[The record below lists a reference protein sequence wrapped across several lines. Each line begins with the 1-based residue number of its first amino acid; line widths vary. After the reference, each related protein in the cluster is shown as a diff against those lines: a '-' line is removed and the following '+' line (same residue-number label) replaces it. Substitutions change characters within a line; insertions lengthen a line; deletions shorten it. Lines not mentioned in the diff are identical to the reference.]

1 MNWLFFSIATALLW
15 GTAEL
20 FYKKGA
26 QPDEK
31 YSHLKISVWVGVVM
45 GAHAIYTL
53 LTQDIGYNP
62 ANLLIYLP
70 VSLFYIFSMTFSYF
84 GMRFLE
90 ESISDPIE
98 NTAGVICVL
107 LFAIFMGDE
116 FSALTWIAV
125 AVITLGVVGVSYI
138 ENRGETPRKKLLGKK
153 LAIVAFCMPFV
164 YALLDAFGTFL
175 DDAFFLV
182 EDIANAPFVDVTEET
197 IEAVANP
204 SYELPFALFALF
216 MGDEFSWLTWLSVGV
231 ITVGVVGVSYLE
243 NHGETTRKK
252 NYGKALAI
260 ISFCMPF
267 VYALLDAFGTF
278 LDDAFFL
285 IEDVA
290 SSPLVDVT
298 EETIEAVANTSY
310 ELTFALFALCLFIFM
325 KSKKVKFGSVP
336 QHKDKILAAVFE
348 TAGQFTY
355 VYALG
360 GVDAVAAP
368 ILSSVCVVSLLLS
381 RIFLKE
387 KLSWKTYAFI
397 AVVIVGILLL
407 AVSEEL

>member
-1 MNWLFFSIATALLW
+1 MSWLFFSVATALLW

-26 QPDEK
+26 RPDEK

-45 GAHAIYTL
+45 GIHAVYTL
-53 LTQDIGYNP
+53 LTQDIGFNP
-62 ANLLIYLP
+62 MNLLIYLP

-125 AVITLGVVGVSYI
+125 GVITVGVVGVSYL
-138 ENRGETPRKKLLGKK
+138 ENKGETPRKKTYGKK
-153 LAIVAFCMPFV
+153 LAVVAFIMPFL

-182 EDIANAPFVDVTEET
+182 EDIASAPFVDVTEET
-197 IEAVANP
+197 
-204 SYELPFALFALF
+204 
-216 MGDEFSWLTWLSVGV
+216 M
-231 ITVGVVGVSYLE
+231 
-243 NHGETTRKK
+243 
-252 NYGKALAI
+252 
-260 ISFCMPF
+260 
-267 VYALLDAFGTF
+267 
-278 LDDAFFL
+278 
-285 IEDVA
+285 
-290 SSPLVDVT
+290 
-298 EETIEAVANTSY
+298 EAVANTSY
-310 ELTFALFALCLFIFM
+310 ELTFALFALGLFIFM
-325 KSKKVKFGSVP
+325 KAKKVKFGPVP

-407 AVSEEL
+407 AVAEEL

>member
-1 MNWLFFSIATALLW
+1 MSWLFFSIATALLW

-26 QPDEK
+26 KPDEK
-31 YSHLKISVWVGVVM
+31 YSHLKISVWVGIVM

-53 LTQDIGYNP
+53 LTQDINYNP
-62 ANLLIYLP
+62 VNILIYLP

-125 AVITLGVVGVSYI
+125 GVITVGVVGVSYM
-138 ENRGETPRKKLLGKK
+138 ENKGETPRKKKLGKV

-197 IEAVANP
+197 IEAVAN
-204 SYELPFALFALF
+204 
-216 MGDEFSWLTWLSVGV
+216 
-231 ITVGVVGVSYLE
+231 
-243 NHGETTRKK
+243 
-252 NYGKALAI
+252 
-260 ISFCMPF
+260 
-267 VYALLDAFGTF
+267 
-278 LDDAFFL
+278 
-285 IEDVA
+285 
-290 SSPLVDVT
+290 
-298 EETIEAVANTSY
+298 TSY

-325 KSKKVKFGSVP
+325 KAKKVKFGPMP

-407 AVSEEL
+407 AVAEEL

>member
-1 MNWLFFSIATALLW
+1 MSWLFFSIATAVLW

-26 QPDEK
+26 MPNEK
-31 YSHLKISVWVGVVM
+31 YSHLKICVWVGVVM
-45 GAHAIYTL
+45 GAHAIFTL
-53 LTQDIGYNP
+53 LTQDINYNP
-62 ANLLIYLP
+62 VNLIAYLP
-70 VSLFYIFSMTFSYF
+70 VSLMYIISMAFSYF

-116 FSALTWIAV
+116 FSVLTWIAV
-125 AVITLGVVGVSYI
+125 AVIAIGVIGVGYL
-138 ENRGETPRKKLLGKK
+138 ENHGETTRKKTYGKK
-153 LAIVAFCMPFV
+153 LAVVAFCMPFV
-164 YALLDAFGTFL
+164 YAFLDAFGTFL

-182 EDIANAPFVDVTEET
+182 EDISAT
-197 IEAVANP
+197 
-204 SYELPFALFALF
+204 
-216 MGDEFSWLTWLSVGV
+216 
-231 ITVGVVGVSYLE
+231 
-243 NHGETTRKK
+243 
-252 NYGKALAI
+252 
-260 ISFCMPF
+260 
-267 VYALLDAFGTF
+267 
-278 LDDAFFL
+278 
-285 IEDVA
+285 
-290 SSPLVDVT
+290 PLVDVT

-310 ELTFALFALCLFIFM
+310 ELTFALFALGLFIFM
-325 KSKKVKFGSVP
+325 KAKKVKFGPVP

-407 AVSEEL
+407 AVAEEL

>member
-1 MNWLFFSIATALLW
+1 MSWLFFSIATALLW

-26 QPDEK
+26 QPNEK
-31 YSHLKISVWVGVVM
+31 YSHLKICVWVGVVM
-45 GAHAIYTL
+45 GAHAIFTL
-53 LTQDIGYNP
+53 VTQDINYNP
-62 ANLLIYLP
+62 MNLLIYLP
-70 VSLFYIFSMTFSYF
+70 VSLFYIISMAFSYF

-116 FSALTWIAV
+116 FSALTWV
-125 AVITLGVVGVSYI
+125 AVGVITVGVVGVSYL
-138 ENRGETPRKKLLGKK
+138 ENHGETPRKKNLGKK
-153 LAIVAFCMPFV
+153 LAIISFCMPFL

-197 IEAVANP
+197 IEAVAN
-204 SYELPFALFALF
+204 
-216 MGDEFSWLTWLSVGV
+216 
-231 ITVGVVGVSYLE
+231 
-243 NHGETTRKK
+243 
-252 NYGKALAI
+252 
-260 ISFCMPF
+260 
-267 VYALLDAFGTF
+267 
-278 LDDAFFL
+278 
-285 IEDVA
+285 
-290 SSPLVDVT
+290 
-298 EETIEAVANTSY
+298 TSY
-310 ELTFALFALCLFIFM
+310 ELTFALFALGLFIFM
-325 KSKKVKFGSVP
+325 KAKGVKFGPVP

-407 AVSEEL
+407 AVAEEL

>member
-1 MNWLFFSIATALLW
+1 MSWLFFSVATALLW

-26 QPDEK
+26 RPDEK

-45 GAHAIYTL
+45 GIHAIYTL
-53 LTQDIGYNP
+53 LTQDIGFNP
-62 ANLLIYLP
+62 MNLLIYLP

-125 AVITLGVVGVSYI
+125 AVITVGVVGVSYL
-138 ENRGETPRKKLLGKK
+138 ENKGETPRKKTYGKK
-153 LAIVAFCMPFV
+153 LAVVAFIMPFL

-182 EDIANAPFVDVTEET
+182 EDIAAAPF
-197 IEAVANP
+197 
-204 SYELPFALFALF
+204 
-216 MGDEFSWLTWLSVGV
+216 
-231 ITVGVVGVSYLE
+231 
-243 NHGETTRKK
+243 
-252 NYGKALAI
+252 
-260 ISFCMPF
+260 
-267 VYALLDAFGTF
+267 
-278 LDDAFFL
+278 
-285 IEDVA
+285 
-290 SSPLVDVT
+290 VDVT

-310 ELTFALFALCLFIFM
+310 ELTFALFALGLFIFM
-325 KSKKVKFGSVP
+325 KAKGVKFGPVP
-336 QHKDKILAAVFE
+336 QHKDKIMAAVFE

-407 AVSEEL
+407 AVAEEL

>member
-1 MNWLFFSIATALLW
+1 MSWLFFSVGTALLW

-26 QPDEK
+26 QPQEK
-31 YSHLKISVWVGVVM
+31 FSHLKICVWVGIVM
-45 GAHAIYTL
+45 GAHAIFTL
-53 LTQDIGYNP
+53 LTQNINYNP
-62 ANLLIYLP
+62 INIIRYLP
-70 VSLFYIFSMTFSYF
+70 VSLFYIISMAFSYF

-98 NTAGVICVL
+98 NTAGVICTL
-107 LFAIFMGDE
+107 LFAIFLKE
-116 FSALTWIAV
+116 EIAPLTWVAIAI
-125 AVITLGVVGVSYI
+125 ITIGVLGVSFL
-138 ENRGETPRKKLLGKK
+138 ENSGETTRKKQLGKK

-175 DDAFFLV
+175 DDAFFLI
-182 EDIANAPFVDVTEET
+182 D
-197 IEAVANP
+197 
-204 SYELPFALFALF
+204 
-216 MGDEFSWLTWLSVGV
+216 
-231 ITVGVVGVSYLE
+231 
-243 NHGETTRKK
+243 
-252 NYGKALAI
+252 
-260 ISFCMPF
+260 
-267 VYALLDAFGTF
+267 
-278 LDDAFFL
+278 
-285 IEDVA
+285 DVA
-290 SSPLVDVT
+290 KSPLVDVT
-298 EETIEAVANTSY
+298 ADTLEDVANTSY
-310 ELTFALFALCLFIFM
+310 ELTFALFALGLFIFM
-325 KSKKVKFGSVP
+325 KSKKVKFGPVN

-397 AVVIVGILLL
+397 AVVISGILLL
-407 AVSEEL
+407 AIAEEL

>member
-1 MNWLFFSIATALLW
+1 MSWLFFSVATAILW

-26 QPDEK
+26 QPNEK
-31 YSHLKISVWVGVVM
+31 YSHLKICVWVGVVM
-45 GAHAIYTL
+45 GAHAIFTL

-62 ANLLIYLP
+62 VNIIRYLP
-70 VSLFYIFSMTFSYF
+70 VSLFYIISMAFSYF

-107 LFAIFMGDE
+107 LFA
-116 FSALTWIAV
+116 
-125 AVITLGVVGVSYI
+125 
-138 ENRGETPRKKLLGKK
+138 
-153 LAIVAFCMPFV
+153 
-164 YALLDAFGTFL
+164 
-175 DDAFFLV
+175 
-182 EDIANAPFVDVTEET
+182 
-197 IEAVANP
+197 
-204 SYELPFALFALF
+204 LF
-216 MGDEFSWLTWLSVGV
+216 MGDEFSWLTWLSVGI

-243 NHGETTRKK
+243 NRGETTRKK
-252 NYGKALAI
+252 TYGKTLAI

-267 VYALLDAFGTF
+267 LYALLDAFGTF

-325 KSKKVKFGSVP
+325 KSKKVKFGPVP

-387 KLSWKTYAFI
+387 KLNWKTYAFI
-397 AVVIVGILLL
+397 TVVIVGILLL
-407 AVSEEL
+407 AISEEL

>member
-1 MNWLFFSIATALLW
+1 MSWLFFSIATALLW

-62 ANLLIYLP
+62 VNLLIYLP

-116 FSALTWIAV
+116 FSLLTWIAV
-125 AVITLGVVGVSYI
+125 VVITVGVVGVSFL
-138 ENRGETPRKKLLGKK
+138 ENHGETQRKKKLGKK

-164 YALLDAFGTFL
+164 YAFLDAFGTFL

-182 EDIANAPFVDVTEET
+182 EDIASAPF
-197 IEAVANP
+197 
-204 SYELPFALFALF
+204 
-216 MGDEFSWLTWLSVGV
+216 
-231 ITVGVVGVSYLE
+231 
-243 NHGETTRKK
+243 
-252 NYGKALAI
+252 
-260 ISFCMPF
+260 
-267 VYALLDAFGTF
+267 
-278 LDDAFFL
+278 
-285 IEDVA
+285 
-290 SSPLVDVT
+290 VDVT

-310 ELTFALFALCLFIFM
+310 ELTFALFALILFIFM
-325 KSKKVKFGSVP
+325 KAKKVKFGPVP

-397 AVVIVGILLL
+397 AVVIFGILLL
-407 AVSEEL
+407 AVAEEL

>member
-1 MNWLFFSIATALLW
+1 MSWLFFSIATAVLW

-26 QPDEK
+26 QPNEK
-31 YSHLKISVWVGVVM
+31 YSHLKICVWVGVVM
-45 GAHAIYTL
+45 GAHAIFTL

-62 ANLLIYLP
+62 VNLLIYLP
-70 VSLFYIFSMTFSYF
+70 VSLFYIISMAFSYF

-116 FSALTWIAV
+116 FSLLTWIAV
-125 AVITLGVVGVSYI
+125 AVITVGVVGVSYM
-138 ENRGETPRKKLLGKK
+138 ENAGETPRKKTYGKK
-153 LAIVAFCMPFV
+153 LAVIAFIMPFL
-164 YALLDAFGTFL
+164 YALLDAVGTFL

-197 IEAVANP
+197 IEAVAN
-204 SYELPFALFALF
+204 
-216 MGDEFSWLTWLSVGV
+216 
-231 ITVGVVGVSYLE
+231 
-243 NHGETTRKK
+243 
-252 NYGKALAI
+252 
-260 ISFCMPF
+260 
-267 VYALLDAFGTF
+267 
-278 LDDAFFL
+278 
-285 IEDVA
+285 
-290 SSPLVDVT
+290 
-298 EETIEAVANTSY
+298 TSY
-310 ELTFALFALCLFIFM
+310 ELTFALFALALFIFM
-325 KSKKVKFGSVP
+325 KAKKVKFGPVP

-360 GVDAVAAP
+360 GVDAIAAP

-397 AVVIVGILLL
+397 TVVIFGILLL
-407 AVSEEL
+407 AVAEEL

>member
-1 MNWLFFSIATALLW
+1 MSWLFFSIATALLW

-26 QPDEK
+26 KPDEK

-53 LTQDIGYNP
+53 LTQDIGFNP
-62 ANLLIYLP
+62 VNILIYLP

-125 AVITLGVVGVSYI
+125 IVITVGVVGVSYM
-138 ENRGETPRKKLLGKK
+138 ENKGETPRKKKLGKT

-197 IEAVANP
+197 IEAVAN
-204 SYELPFALFALF
+204 
-216 MGDEFSWLTWLSVGV
+216 
-231 ITVGVVGVSYLE
+231 
-243 NHGETTRKK
+243 
-252 NYGKALAI
+252 
-260 ISFCMPF
+260 
-267 VYALLDAFGTF
+267 
-278 LDDAFFL
+278 
-285 IEDVA
+285 
-290 SSPLVDVT
+290 
-298 EETIEAVANTSY
+298 TSY
-310 ELTFALFALCLFIFM
+310 ELTFALFALGLFIFM
-325 KSKKVKFGSVP
+325 KAKNVKFGPVK

-368 ILSSVCVVSLLLS
+368 ILSSVCVVSLMLS

-397 AVVIVGILLL
+397 TVVIVGILLL
-407 AVSEEL
+407 AVAEEL

>member
-1 MNWLFFSIATALLW
+1 MSWLFFSIATAVLW

-26 QPDEK
+26 QPNEK
-31 YSHLKISVWVGVVM
+31 YSHLKICVWVGVVM
-45 GAHAIYTL
+45 GAHAIFTL
-53 LTQDIGYNP
+53 LTQNIDYNP
-62 ANLLIYLP
+62 INLLVYAP
-70 VSLFYIFSMTFSYF
+70 VSLFYIISMAFSYF

-116 FSALTWIAV
+116 FSVLTWVAVGVIAV
-125 AVITLGVVGVSYI
+125 GVVGVSYL
-138 ENRGETPRKKLLGKK
+138 ENHGETPRKKNLGKK
-153 LAIVAFCMPFV
+153 LAIVSFCMPFL

-197 IEAVANP
+197 IEAVAN
-204 SYELPFALFALF
+204 
-216 MGDEFSWLTWLSVGV
+216 
-231 ITVGVVGVSYLE
+231 
-243 NHGETTRKK
+243 
-252 NYGKALAI
+252 
-260 ISFCMPF
+260 
-267 VYALLDAFGTF
+267 
-278 LDDAFFL
+278 
-285 IEDVA
+285 
-290 SSPLVDVT
+290 
-298 EETIEAVANTSY
+298 TSY
-310 ELTFALFALCLFIFM
+310 ELTFALFALILFVFM
-325 KSKKVKFGSVP
+325 KAKGVKFGPVP

-368 ILSSVCVVSLLLS
+368 ILSSVCIVSLLLS

-387 KLSWKTYAFI
+387 KLSWKTYVFI
-397 AVVIVGILLL
+397 GIVIVGILLL
-407 AVSEEL
+407 AVAEEL

>member
-1 MNWLFFSIATALLW
+1 MNWLFFSVATALLW

-26 QPDEK
+26 RPDEK

-45 GAHAIYTL
+45 GIHAVYTL
-53 LTQDIGYNP
+53 LTQDIGFNP
-62 ANLLIYLP
+62 VNLLIYLP

-125 AVITLGVVGVSYI
+125 AVITVGVVGVSYL
-138 ENRGETPRKKLLGKK
+138 ENKGETPRKKTYGKK
-153 LAIVAFCMPFV
+153 LAVIAFIMPFL

-182 EDIANAPFVDVTEET
+182 EDIAAAPFVDVTEET
-197 IEAVANP
+197 
-204 SYELPFALFALF
+204 
-216 MGDEFSWLTWLSVGV
+216 M
-231 ITVGVVGVSYLE
+231 
-243 NHGETTRKK
+243 
-252 NYGKALAI
+252 
-260 ISFCMPF
+260 
-267 VYALLDAFGTF
+267 
-278 LDDAFFL
+278 
-285 IEDVA
+285 
-290 SSPLVDVT
+290 
-298 EETIEAVANTSY
+298 EAVANTSY
-310 ELTFALFALCLFIFM
+310 ELTFALFALILFIFM
-325 KSKKVKFGSVP
+325 KAKGVKFGPVK
-336 QHKDKILAAVFE
+336 QHSDKILAAVFE

-407 AVSEEL
+407 AVAEEL

>member
-1 MNWLFFSIATALLW
+1 MSWLFFSIATALLW

-26 QPDEK
+26 RPDEK
-31 YSHLKISVWVGVVM
+31 YSHLKICVWVGVVM
-45 GAHAIYTL
+45 GAHAIFTL

-62 ANLLIYLP
+62 VNLLVYLP
-70 VSLFYIFSMTFSYF
+70 VSLFYIISMAFSYF

-116 FSALTWIAV
+116 FSVLTWV
-125 AVITLGVVGVSYI
+125 AVGVITVGVVGVSYL
-138 ENRGETPRKKLLGKK
+138 ENHGETPRKKSLGKR
-153 LAIVAFCMPFV
+153 LAVISFCMPFL

-182 EDIANAPFVDVTEET
+182 EDIASAPF
-197 IEAVANP
+197 
-204 SYELPFALFALF
+204 
-216 MGDEFSWLTWLSVGV
+216 
-231 ITVGVVGVSYLE
+231 
-243 NHGETTRKK
+243 
-252 NYGKALAI
+252 
-260 ISFCMPF
+260 
-267 VYALLDAFGTF
+267 
-278 LDDAFFL
+278 
-285 IEDVA
+285 
-290 SSPLVDVT
+290 VDVT

-325 KSKKVKFGSVP
+325 KVKKVKFGPVS

-407 AVSEEL
+407 AVAEEL

>member
-1 MNWLFFSIATALLW
+1 MSWLFFSIATALLW

-26 QPDEK
+26 VPTEK
-31 YSHLKISVWVGVVM
+31 YSHLKICVWVGVVM
-45 GAHAIYTL
+45 GAHAIFTL

-62 ANLLIYLP
+62 INLIRYLP
-70 VSLFYIFSMTFSYF
+70 VSLFYIISMAFSYF

-98 NTAGVICVL
+98 NTAGVICTL
-107 LFAIFMGDE
+107 LFVIFLKE
-116 FSALTWIAV
+116 EISALTWVAIA
-125 AVITLGVVGVSYI
+125 
-138 ENRGETPRKKLLGKK
+138 
-153 LAIVAFCMPFV
+153 
-164 YALLDAFGTFL
+164 
-175 DDAFFLV
+175 
-182 EDIANAPFVDVTEET
+182 
-197 IEAVANP
+197 
-204 SYELPFALFALF
+204 
-216 MGDEFSWLTWLSVGV
+216 V
-231 ITVGVVGVSYLE
+231 ITVGVLGVSFLE

-252 NYGKALAI
+252 KLGKALAVAA
-260 ISFCMPF
+260 FCMPF

-290 SSPLVDVT
+290 ASPLVDVT
-298 EETIEAVANTSY
+298 EETMEAVANTSY
-310 ELTFALFALCLFIFM
+310 ELTFALFALGLFIFM
-325 KSKKVKFGSVP
+325 KSKKVKFGPVP

-368 ILSSVCVVSLLLS
+368 ILSSVCVISLLLS

-387 KLSWKTYAFI
+387 KLSWKTYVFI
-397 AVVIVGILLL
+397 GIVIFGILLL

>member
-1 MNWLFFSIATALLW
+1 MSWLFFSVATALLW

-31 YSHLKISVWVGVVM
+31 YSHLKICVWVGVVM
-45 GAHAIYTL
+45 GAHAIFTL
-53 LTQDIGYNP
+53 LTQDISYNP
-62 ANLLIYLP
+62 VNLLIYLP
-70 VSLFYIFSMTFSYF
+70 VSLFYIISMAFSYF

-98 NTAGVICVL
+98 NTAGVICTL
-107 LFAIFMGDE
+107 LFVIFLQE
-116 FSALTWIAV
+116 EISPLTWV
-125 AVITLGVVGVSYI
+125 AIGIITIGVLGVSFL
-138 ENRGETPRKKLLGKK
+138 ENHGETTRKKKYGKV

-164 YALLDAFGTFL
+164 YALLDAVGTFL

-197 IEAVANP
+197 IEAVAN
-204 SYELPFALFALF
+204 
-216 MGDEFSWLTWLSVGV
+216 
-231 ITVGVVGVSYLE
+231 
-243 NHGETTRKK
+243 
-252 NYGKALAI
+252 
-260 ISFCMPF
+260 
-267 VYALLDAFGTF
+267 
-278 LDDAFFL
+278 
-285 IEDVA
+285 
-290 SSPLVDVT
+290 
-298 EETIEAVANTSY
+298 TSY

-325 KSKKVKFGSVP
+325 KAKKVKFGSVP
-336 QHKDKILAAVFE
+336 QHKDKIFAALFE

-360 GVDAVAAP
+360 GVDAIAAP

-397 AVVIVGILLL
+397 AVVIFGILLL
-407 AVSEEL
+407 AVAEEL

>member
-1 MNWLFFSIATALLW
+1 MNWLFFSVATALLW

-26 QPDEK
+26 RPDEK

-45 GAHAIYTL
+45 GLHALYTL
-53 LTQDIGYNP
+53 LTQDIGFNP
-62 ANLLIYLP
+62 MNLLIYLP

-125 AVITLGVVGVSYI
+125 AVITVGVVGVSYL
-138 ENRGETPRKKLLGKK
+138 ENKGETPRKKTYGKK
-153 LAIVAFCMPFV
+153 LAVVAFIMPFL

-182 EDIANAPFVDVTEET
+182 EDIAAAPFVDVTEET
-197 IEAVANP
+197 
-204 SYELPFALFALF
+204 
-216 MGDEFSWLTWLSVGV
+216 M
-231 ITVGVVGVSYLE
+231 
-243 NHGETTRKK
+243 
-252 NYGKALAI
+252 
-260 ISFCMPF
+260 
-267 VYALLDAFGTF
+267 
-278 LDDAFFL
+278 
-285 IEDVA
+285 
-290 SSPLVDVT
+290 
-298 EETIEAVANTSY
+298 EAVANTSY
-310 ELTFALFALCLFIFM
+310 ELTFALFALILFIFM
-325 KSKKVKFGSVP
+325 KAKGVKFGPVK

-407 AVSEEL
+407 AVAEEL

>member
-1 MNWLFFSIATALLW
+1 MSWLFFSIATALLW

-26 QPDEK
+26 KPDEK

-62 ANLLIYLP
+62 VNILVYLP

-125 AVITLGVVGVSYI
+125 IVITVGVVGVSYM
-138 ENRGETPRKKLLGKK
+138 ENKGETPRKKKLGKT

-197 IEAVANP
+197 IEAVAN
-204 SYELPFALFALF
+204 
-216 MGDEFSWLTWLSVGV
+216 
-231 ITVGVVGVSYLE
+231 
-243 NHGETTRKK
+243 
-252 NYGKALAI
+252 
-260 ISFCMPF
+260 
-267 VYALLDAFGTF
+267 
-278 LDDAFFL
+278 
-285 IEDVA
+285 
-290 SSPLVDVT
+290 
-298 EETIEAVANTSY
+298 TSY
-310 ELTFALFALCLFIFM
+310 ELTFALFALGLFIFM
-325 KSKKVKFGSVP
+325 KAKKVKFGPVK

-387 KLSWKTYAFI
+387 KLNWKTYAFI

-407 AVSEEL
+407 AVAEEL

>member
-1 MNWLFFSIATALLW
+1 MSWLFFAIATAVLW

-26 QPDEK
+26 LPNEK
-31 YSHLKISVWVGVVM
+31 YSHLKICVWVGVVM
-45 GAHAIYTL
+45 GAHAIFTL
-53 LTQDIGYNP
+53 LTQDINYNP
-62 ANLLIYLP
+62 INLIRYLP
-70 VSLFYIFSMTFSYF
+70 VSLLYIISMAFSYF

-98 NTAGVICVL
+98 NTAGVICTL
-107 LFAIFMGDE
+107 LFVIF
-116 FSALTWIAV
+116 LQ
-125 AVITLGVVGVSYI
+125 
-138 ENRGETPRKKLLGKK
+138 
-153 LAIVAFCMPFV
+153 
-164 YALLDAFGTFL
+164 
-175 DDAFFLV
+175 
-182 EDIANAPFVDVTEET
+182 EE
-197 IEAVANP
+197 I
-204 SYELPFALFALF
+204 
-216 MGDEFSWLTWLSVGV
+216 SWLTWVAIGV
-231 ITVGVVGVSYLE
+231 ITVGVLGVSFLE

-252 NYGKALAI
+252 KLGKTLAI
-260 ISFCMPF
+260 IAFCMPF

-298 EETIEAVANTSY
+298 EDTIEAVANTSY
-310 ELTFALFALCLFIFM
+310 ELTFALFALGIFIFL
-325 KSKKVKFGSVP
+325 KAKKVKFGSVP
-336 QHKDKILAAVFE
+336 KHKDKILAAVFE

-360 GVDAVAAP
+360 GMDAIAAP

-387 KLSWKTYAFI
+387 KLSWKTYIFI
-397 AVVIVGILLL
+397 AVVILGILLL